1 MITNLKQKET
11 HRLRVMVAGRI
22 RMVGRE
28 SRGVGDE
35 HVHTAMFNMDNQQ
48 GPTV

>member
-1 MITNLKQKET
+1 MTTNLKQKET
-11 HRLRVMVAGRI
+11 HRMRVMVAGRT
-22 RMVGRE
+22 RMVGRD
-28 SRGVGDE
+28 SWGVGDE